1 MALIG
6 GMVFVILAALVWIT
20 LLHRQVKEQTTRL
33 TIEIKGREQTE
44 YQRALEEERA
54 RIASDLH
61 DQLGAALTEIR
72 FLGVTESRD
81 LSVPAAT
88 RSLLVKVSEK
98 SRQMVSSL
106 DEIVWAINPANDS
119 LANLADYLCQA
130 AEEFFSATE
139 IRCRL
144 DVDESLPSVPLTSE
158 VRHNLYLVVRE
169 ALNNIAK
176 HSRATEAWLRI
187 HWKDQILQVF
197 IEDNGCGFDNDFIFS
212 GNGLPN
218 MRRRLEKI
226 GGRFEIDRQPD
237 SGMVCRICLPL
248 SKNEA

>member
-1 MALIG
+1 MLC
-6 GMVFVILAALVWIT
+6 VILVALVWIT
-20 LLHRQVKEQTTRL
+20 LLHRQVRQQTIRL
-33 TIEIKGREQTE
+33 TSEIKGRQQTE

-81 LSVPAAT
+81 LSVPPAT
-88 RSLLVKVSEK
+88 RSTLAKVSEK

-106 DEIVWAINPANDS
+106 DEIVWAVNPANDS
-119 LANLADYLCQA
+119 LPNLADYLCQTS
-130 AEEFFSATE
+130 EEFFSTTD

-144 DVDESLPSVPLTSE
+144 DLDECLPPVTLTSE
-158 VRHNLYLVVRE
+158 VRHSLYLVVRE

-187 HWKDQILQVF
+187 HWQAQTLYLSV
-197 IEDNGCGFDNDFIFS
+197 EDNGCGFDPEHIAP

-218 MRRRLEKI
+218 IRRRLEKM
-226 GGRFEIDRQPD
+226 GGSFEIDRRPE
-237 SGMVCRICLPL
+237 SGTVCRIILPFPEKRGSL
-248 SKNEA
+248 SGA

>member
-1 MALIG
+1 
-6 GMVFVILAALVWIT
+6 
-20 LLHRQVKEQTTRL
+20 
-33 TIEIKGREQTE
+33 
-44 YQRALEEERA
+44 
-54 RIASDLH
+54 
-61 DQLGAALTEIR
+61 
-72 FLGVTESRD
+72 
-81 LSVPAAT
+81 
-88 RSLLVKVSEK
+88 
-98 SRQMVSSL
+98 MVSSL

-119 LANLADYLCQA
+119 LSNLADYLCQA
-130 AEEFFSATE
+130 AEEFFSATA

-187 HWKDQILQVF
+187 HWKDQNLEII
-197 IEDNGCGFDNDFIFS
+197 IEDNGCGFDSGLKVS

-226 GGRFEIDRQPD
+226 GGSFGIDRQRN
-237 SGMVCRICLPL
+237 SGMICSICLPL
-248 SKNEA
+248 SKSET